1 MFLRRREGRRSSQSA
16 VRVACFPRSR
26 VILPEGRRSG
36 RGTHLRLSAA
46 LTLVFFLA
54 RFLVT
59 FLPLFALVC
68 AADAMVRLSAADFFA
83 RSRSLR
89 DFVM

>member
-1 MFLRRREGRRSSQSA
+1 MSVGR
-16 VRVACFPRSR
+16 PRS
-26 VILPEGRRSG
+26 VFPPLASDFAGKVVGPGW
-36 RGTHLRLSAA
+36 GTHLRLSAA